1 MINLA
6 RIVFIIFILVHP
18 SGGTSIKF
26 CKLSSK
32 YAAVV
37 AAAAAAA
44 AANDYALSK
53 RNYGCSVKF

>member
-6 RIVFIIFILVHP
+6 RIVFIIFILIHP

-44 AANDYALSK
+44 NDYALSK

>member
-1 MINLA
+1 MINLT
-6 RIVFIIFILVHP
+6 RIVFIIFILVHA

-37 AAAAAAA
+37 VAA